1 MPQNYQSPYALCLI
15 GLTMDRQRL
24 YERIN
29 LRVDLM
35 LENGLVE
42 EVEKL
47 LDKGYNREM
56 QALKAI
62 GYKEIIAALEGEMSM
77 EEAVTLLKKNTRH
90 FAKRQLTWFR
100 RDPNIHWFAV
110 DSMDGAALLEQTKA
124 IITATIDHS

>member
-47 LDKGYNREM
+47 LDKGYNRKM

-110 DSMDGAALLEQTKA
+110 DSMDETALLEQTKA

>member
-110 DSMDGAALLEQTKA
+110 DSMDETALLEQTKA